1 MPLPRAHRAK
11 LLLAVMLAAALGGG
25 WLWLRDSSLVA
36 VQNVTVIGLSGD
48 SAPAIRSSLEQ
59 TARSMST
66 LHLRLDRLRTAVSA
80 YTVVKDLKVQTD
92 FPHGLRI
99 DVIEQLPVAALAV
112 DGRRVPVAGNGLVVS
127 GVPAPAAAPT
137 LSVDHLPSSTHVTDR
152 ATLTQLA
159 VIDAAPSKLRD
170 RVSRISVGS
179 RGLTVELRD
188 GPPLYFGDTWRVHAK
203 WDAAVRVLADP
214 SAHGATYIDV
224 RIPERPTAQV
234 GDPATSGSAA
244 QTPGAVSGAGSA
256 TLSPAN
262 AAP

>member
-11 LLLAVMLAAALGGG
+11 LLLVVLLAAGLGGG

-36 VQNVTVIGLSGD
+36 VEKVAVTGLSGN

-66 LHLRLDRLRTAVSA
+66 LHVRLDRLRAAVAA

-99 DVIEQLPVAALAV
+99 DVIEQLPVAALGV

-137 LSVDHLPSSTHVTDR
+137 LPVDHLPNSPRVTDR
-152 ATLTQLA
+152 TTLTELA
-159 VIDAAPSKLRD
+159 VIDAAPPLLRA
-170 RVSRISVGS
+170 RVSRISFGS
-179 RGLTVELRD
+179 RGLTVELRN
-188 GPPLYFGDTWRVHAK
+188 GPPLYFGDSSRVHAK
-203 WDAAVRVLADP
+203 WEAAVRVLADP

-224 RIPERPTAQV
+224 RIPAQPTAQV
-234 GDPATSGSAA
+234 GDPATSGAAA
-244 QTPGAVSGAGSA
+244 QIPGVVANAGSGVV
-256 TLSPAN
+256 SPAN
-262 AAP
+262 PAP